1 MNRYSPH
8 LPWRPLVSPP
18 SVDDRDACA
27 IYASVRKDATPSREP
42 VKLALANL
50 QKMLHRA
57 GNVDGEG
64 DGCGMLVDI
73 PRRIWAEEVRAGGHN
88 PALANDPAF
97 AVGHVFIE
105 RSADVEAALHGAR
118 ELLGRA
124 GLRIL
129 AERLGAVEPQAL
141 GATAREEEPHFW
153 QVGGLLASADD
164 RHRALFALAREL
176 ESRAGLPR
184 ALVLGRDLR
193 LQGDGRPEGARGLL
207 PGPRRRPL
215 RDGRLLRSQPLL
227 DQHLAVVPPRAA
239 VLGARPQRRDQ
250 HDRAVAPGGPCARRR
265 HPRRRLG
272 LDGPKPDD
280 RPPGPGRG
288 PEPRRGHGADRAP
301 GGERDPVASGRP
313 APVLHVPARGDGPV
327 RPGPR
332 GADRPPRRRVRVLR
346 RRAGAA
352 AAVAAGDAR
361 RPHLQLR
368 ARRRLGRRDG
378 LRAAAAGPGG
388 EADGLDR
395 RRQATCPPLGARRD
409 AARGRPPLA
418 RSHRRRRRGS
428 VRPGAAHRR
437 TAAGHRHPRVHRGRA
452 GGARQGFGPGPVRL
466 RLAARRRQARPADGL
481 KRRRADRLARL
492 RRAAGRAEPRAPEP
506 RRLLQGDGRRGHQPG
521 DRPRAR
527 DGALLDPRGVRP
539 AAVAAR
545 PGRRHGHGRDLV
557 PRDPRRPPRPRA
569 ALGLHLPRDR
579 PQAPDLADGGPLGA
593 VSRTRR
599 GDRHGAA
606 RIREH
611 RRGDRA
617 DQAGGGAPGSRRH
630 GASRAHR
637 SHGLRRRAPLPR
649 RPSGD
654 LGGRPGAEELPG
666 RAGCREPAA
675 PLLDRAPLGGAAQRP
690 RRRPRAR
697 PRGQRR
703 QPVRDARGRLRRR
716 LRAGRLQRAAPRSRR
731 GSRR

>member
-1 MNRYSPH
+1 MDLNRTIDH
-8 LPWRPLVSPP
+8 LVRVEGLSLAEAMELIVPPVVNEIRSLPADLHPFYMYLREAMGPFAQGPVALIARHDDECVFSADALGLRPLWRLETPDDHIFSSEPGVV
-18 SVDDRDACA
+18 SVDEMVSEPLPLGPGEKLMVSIDAA
-27 IYASVRKDATPSREP
+27 KRRARLWEHAEMQRE
-42 VKLALANL
+42 VA
-50 QKMLHRA
+50 
-57 GNVDGEG
+57 
-64 DGCGMLVDI
+64 
-73 PRRIWAEEVRAGGHN
+73 RRW
-88 PALANDPAF
+88 
-97 AVGHVFIE
+97 
-105 RSADVEAALHGAR
+105 
-118 ELLGRA
+118 
-124 GLRIL
+124 
-129 AERLGAVEPQAL
+129 
-141 GATAREEEPHFW
+141 
-153 QVGGLLASADD
+153 
-164 RHRALFALAREL
+164 LART
-176 ESRAGLPR
+176 G
-184 ALVLGRDLR
+184 
-193 LQGDGRPEGARGLL
+193 
-207 PGPRRRPL
+207 
-215 RDGRLLRSQPLL
+215 
-227 DQHLAVVPPRAA
+227 
-239 VLGARPQRRDQ
+239 
-250 HDRAVAPGGPCARRR
+250 
-265 HPRRRLG
+265 
-272 LDGPKPDD
+272 
-280 RPPGPGRG
+280 
-288 PEPRRGHGADRAP
+288 
-301 GGERDPVASGRP
+301 
-313 APVLHVPARGDGPV
+313 
-327 RPGPR
+327 
-332 GADRPPRRRVRVLR
+332 
-346 RRAGAA
+346 AGAA
-352 AAVAAGDAR
+352 APYDRA
-361 RPHLQLR
+361 LR
-368 ARRRLGRRDG
+368 
-378 LRAAAAGPGG
+378 
-388 EADGLDR
+388 
-395 RRQATCPPLGARRD
+395 
-409 AARGRPPLA
+409 
-418 RSHRRRRRGS
+418 
-428 VRPGAAHRR
+428 HRR
-437 TAAGHRHPRVHRGRA
+437 TAAGHRHPRVHGRRA
-452 GGARQGFGPGPVRL
+452 GGARQGVGPGPVRL
-466 RLAARRRQARPADGL
+466 RLAARRREARPADGL

-593 VSRTRR
+593 VPRARR

-606 RIREH
+606 RVREH

-617 DQAGGGAPGSRRH
+617 DQAGGGAPGSRRR

-716 LRAGRLQRAAPRSRR
+716 LRAGRRPTSAPRSRR